1 MKPTCRFY
9 ISEIN
14 LLAYISHENNLSICQ
29 NPQKFQRERENKESD
44 DQLIFLLCISS
55 PGCGEGTRTT
65 DQYETRNGDGAENF
79 GKGHSWEARHHDIA
93 TTTARGDQGN

>member
-1 MKPTCRFY
+1 MSKP
-9 ISEIN
+9 SEIP
-14 LLAYISHENNLSICQ
+14 E
-29 NPQKFQRERENKESD
+29 RERE
-44 DQLIFLLCISS
+44 QLIFLLCIWS

-93 TTTARGDQGN
+93 TATARGDQGNQPGDVPETAGRPSNVNLFLYF